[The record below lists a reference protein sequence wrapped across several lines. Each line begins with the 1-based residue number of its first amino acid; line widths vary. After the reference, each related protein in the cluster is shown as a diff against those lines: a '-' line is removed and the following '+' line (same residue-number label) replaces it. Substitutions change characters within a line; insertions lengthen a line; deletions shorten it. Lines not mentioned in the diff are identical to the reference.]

1 MPATQ
6 KTNAPMNWPGLAWPR
21 SSRANNL
28 KLDYNLT
35 FGYFSQMGRTKTVS
49 DAEVF
54 LAIRQLLAS
63 GGEKAVAFASVA
75 RATGLSGPTLVQRFG
90 SRAGMVRAAHL
101 AAWDALDALTA
112 TAVAASDLSPK
123 GAQKLLKSLAD
134 GQAVSVDL
142 AILCLNLRDTVL
154 RQRAK
159 SWRNSVEVTLGLQ
172 LGGGSIGRAAAAI
185 LFAAWQGQLLWN
197 GAGGKAF
204 KIKDAIKQLI

>member
-1 MPATQ
+1 
-6 KTNAPMNWPGLAWPR
+6 MNWPGLAWPR